1 MVVQYPATIFPENLG
16 SGTKKKGFLN
26 EQRRE
31 HERERGEQLDEHV
44 K

>member
-1 MVVQYPATIFPENLG
+1 MVVPYHDTILPEDPG
-16 SGTKKKGFLN
+16 AEKKDFLN

-44 K
+44 E